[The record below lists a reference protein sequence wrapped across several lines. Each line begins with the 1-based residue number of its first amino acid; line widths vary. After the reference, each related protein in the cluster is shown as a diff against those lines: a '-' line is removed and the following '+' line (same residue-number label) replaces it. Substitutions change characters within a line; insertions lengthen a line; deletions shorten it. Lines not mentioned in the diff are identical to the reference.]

1 MILRIEALSR
11 FAREPAKTSFS
22 PVVARDMGSDVD
34 FELSTR
40 LVSHAYTHNISSLV
54 VVVAPKKQ
62 MENKIKTPSKN
73 AFIPWKSAPLSLEHR
88 DVVADPVLLVL
99 RNAL

>member
-1 MILRIEALSR
+1 VILRFEALSR
-11 FAREPAKTSFS
+11 FARSQPN
-22 PVVARDMGSDVD
+22 VVEFCQRQGIGLDVD
-34 FELSTR
+34 LELSTR
-40 LVSHAYTHNISSLV
+40 LVSHTHNISSL